1 MWAISNEKENM
12 RKKKYEEN
20 PEPRRKYEKENMKK
34 ILNQKGNMKKKI

>member
-20 PEPRRKYEKENMKK
+20 LEPRRKYEKRKYEENP
-34 ILNQKGNMKKKI
+34 